1 MNTKPI
7 KNLKFTQDKYPD
19 VLRVVNRLA
28 QLEHR
33 RPHDTAK
40 RLLLR
45 FGRELI
51 AEGDKCHQQPANVA
65 G

>member
-1 MNTKPI
+1 MEPI
-7 KNLKFTQDKYPD
+7 KNLKFTQKNYPD
-19 VLRVVNRLA
+19 VLGVINHLA

-33 RPHDTAK
+33 KPHDTAK
-40 RLLLR
+40 RLILR

-51 AEGDKCHQQPANVA
+51 EEIDPSYQQPANVA

>member
-1 MNTKPI
+1 MDIKPI
-7 KNLKFTQDKYPD
+7 KNLKFTEKQYPD
-19 VLRVVNRLA
+19 VLRVINRLA

-33 RPHDTAK
+33 KPHDTAK
-40 RLLLR
+40 RLILR

-51 AEGDKCHQQPANVA
+51 KKTESSYKQPASVA